1 MTEFATRR
9 DTAYANKL
17 QPAIEQFV
25 SQFKINSH
33 SNIDK
38 RRTIFLFPG
47 GLGSQLV
54 RAFESFPSPAQS
66 FERVWLDTELLL
78 DAPRLTMLPGD
89 IDSEQKCIVPDGC
102 VDIPGIV
109 LLCPYDNFIQ
119 WCRLNSIDLFVFGWD
134 WRRSVQDA
142 ADFFLNIFLPMFDAR
157 FGGQSPHPLDH
168 FTLVGHSAGGMVV
181 KAILNSTANRFVQRV
196 EKAITVAT
204 PFYGYGG
211 QIHRFLKGDPYLSP
225 GLFPCSVIA
234 SITSSLPGG
243 YEYLYLDHPT
253 YRANQV
259 ALANDPEGFNLSAY
273 PSMDIDNPMEVADP
287 YDPTPDANG
296 KVRYPLQ
303 FGFDF
308 ELLQKGKATAHNV
321 ARPFADPAIAAK
333 FFNVR
338 GVQSRNGQILNNTC
352 VGQSWARISPAFD
365 PDLNID
371 PIEDK
376 MGPGDGTQPAWTA
389 RLLGLPASQIISV
402 VGDEI
407 DHATM
412 LNVPSV
418 QTKIAGLIGL
428 DVAALRVVPDILGF
442 AQRAASLSQFQ
453 EFLDGVGS
461 LTVGRLLTRE
471 QGNALKSIF
480 FRNVPPAQLQ
490 GFLARY
496 YLEALRHPSHA
507 RVSST
512 STTPTPR

>member
-1 MTEFATRR
+1 MTDFATSR
-9 DTAYANKL
+9 DAAYANRL
-17 QPAIEQFV
+17 QPAIEQFA
-25 SQFKINSH
+25 SQFKISSH
-33 SNIDK
+33 SNVDN
-38 RRTIFLFPG
+38 RRTVFLFPG

-54 RAFESFPSPAQS
+54 RSFESFPDPVQ
-66 FERVWLDTELLL
+66 FFDRVWLDAELLL

-109 LLCPYDNFIQ
+109 FLSPYDNFVQ

-142 ADFFLNIFLPMFDAR
+142 ADFFLSIFLPMLDAR
-157 FGGQSPHPLDH
+157 FGGQTPHPLDH
-168 FTLVGHSAGGMVV
+168 FTLVGQSAGGMVV
-181 KAILNSTANRFVQRV
+181 KAILNSTDNPFVRRV
-196 EKAITVAT
+196 AKAITVAT

-225 GLFPCSVIA
+225 ELFPCSVIA

-253 YRANQV
+253 YLANQA
-259 ALANDPEGFNLSAY
+259 ALANDPEGFNLGAY
-273 PSMDIDNPMEVADP
+273 PSMDLDNPTEVADP
-287 YDPTPDANG
+287 YNPTTDSSG
-296 KVRYPLQ
+296 KVRYPL
-303 FGFDF
+303 GFDTR
-308 ELLQKGKATAHNV
+308 LLQRGNATAHNV
-321 ARPFADPAIAAK
+321 AAPFEDSTIAAK
-333 FFNVR
+333 FFNIR
-338 GVQSRNGQILNNTC
+338 GVQSRNGQITSNTC
-352 VGQSWARISPAFD
+352 VGQSWARISPDFD

-389 RLLGLPASQIISV
+389 RLLGLPASQVISV

-412 LNVPSV
+412 LSVPSV

-428 DVAALRVVPDILGF
+428 DVNALRFAPDILGF
-442 AQRAASLSQFQ
+442 AQRAVSLSHFD
-453 EFLDGVGS
+453 EIVETAGR
-461 LTVGRLLTRE
+461 LTANSLLTRE
-471 QGNALKSIF
+471 HANALKSAF
-480 FRNVPPAQLQ
+480 FRNFPPAQLQ

-496 YLEALRHPSHA
+496 YLEALRHPSEA
-507 RVSST
+507 RASST
-512 STTPTPR
+512 NTIPTAR